1 MSETHVPDEH
11 GSSKAVEGTHGSTSD
26 HGDDHGHDD
35 HGHPAEAL
43 GPVDWAM
50 WGAGVLGVVVGLI
63 VTAGLVLATSFSF
76 SA

>member
-1 MSETHVPDEH
+1 MSETHVPDVH
-11 GSSKAVEGTHGSTSD
+11 GTSTVVAGAHGSTAD

-35 HGHPAEAL
+35 HAHPPEAL
-43 GPVDWAM
+43 GPIDWAM
-50 WGAGVLGVVVGLI
+50 WGAGVLGVIVGLI